1 MNLFRKTVFG
11 ALLGLSLA
19 GSVGQLG
26 AASSGGVTVYRCQ
39 LPEGDVTFQQ
49 IPCASGEQQQRTRI
63 VNRSAGLSPAKPGL
77 RLQRKKQKKASKRRS
92 KATKPRRKRSE
103 EKRCWAKRK
112 KLEKVEKRLRAGYKA
127 SQSDKLHRQQADYED
142 YLKQFCDT

>member
-11 ALLGLSLA
+11 ALLGLTLA

-49 IPCASGEQQQRTRI
+49 IPCVSGEQQQIRI
-63 VNRSAGLSPAKPGL
+63 VNRSAGLSPVEPAL
-77 RLQRKKQKKASKRRS
+77 RLQRTKQKKASKRRS
-92 KATKPRRKRSE
+92 KATKTRRKRSE

-142 YLKQFCDT
+142 YLKQFCRT

>member
-11 ALLGLSLA
+11 VLLGLTLA
-19 GSVGQLG
+19 GSVGQFG

-49 IPCASGEQQQRTRI
+49 VPCVSGEQQKTRI

-77 RLQRKKQKKASKRRS
+77 RLQRTKQKKASKRRV
-92 KATKPRRKRSE
+92 KATKPRKKRSE
-103 EKRCWAKRK
+103 EKSCWAKRK

-142 YLKQFCDT
+142 YLKQFCRT

>member
-1 MNLFRKTVFG
+1 VNLFRKTVFG
-11 ALLGLSLA
+11 VLLGLTLA
-19 GSVGQLG
+19 GSVGQLL
-26 AASSGGVTVYRCQ
+26 AASRGGVTVYRCQ
-39 LPEGDVTFQQ
+39 QPEGDVTFQQ
-49 IPCASGEQQQRTRI
+49 IPCVSGEQQRTRI
-63 VNRSAGLSPAKPGL
+63 VNRSAGLSPAKPAL
-77 RLQRKKQKKASKRRS
+77 RLQRTKQKKASKRRS

-142 YLKQFCDT
+142 YLKQFCNT

>member
-1 MNLFRKTVFG
+1 MGL
-11 ALLGLSLA
+11 ALT

-39 LPEGDVTFQQ
+39 LPEGGVTFQQ
-49 IPCASGEQQQRTRI
+49 VSCVLGEQQRIRI
-63 VNRSAGLSPAKPGL
+63 VNRSAGLSPAKPAL
-77 RLQRKKQKKASKRRS
+77 RLQKTKQKKVSKRRS

-103 EKRCWAKRK
+103 ERRCWAQRK
-112 KLEKVEKRLRAGYKA
+112 KLEKVEKRLRTGYKA

-142 YLKQFCDT
+142 YLKQFCRAS